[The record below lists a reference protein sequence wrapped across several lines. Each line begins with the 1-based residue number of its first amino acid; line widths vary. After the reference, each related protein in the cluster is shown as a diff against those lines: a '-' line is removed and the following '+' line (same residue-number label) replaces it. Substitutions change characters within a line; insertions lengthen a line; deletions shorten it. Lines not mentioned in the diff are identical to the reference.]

1 MLSYFSYYSIQMD
14 LNGHLYLKVVNSE
27 CWTWTLIHQHCMK
40 VKHTHTHCLSVAC
53 ISHNTRC
60 RPNCVTCMCLVFVVV
75 SPGASVPSTSAPLNS
90 FSVPS
95 CFVGSLHDC
104 KRLLI
109 FSWLQKKKKKTSS
122 ALNPCINSNFSYC
135 HKKPEQQVLCTF
147 SSFFYPAREYSI

>member
-1 MLSYFSYYSIQMD
+1 MD

-40 VKHTHTHCLSVAC
+40 VKHTHCLSVAC

-109 FSWLQKKKKKTSS
+109 FSWLQKKKKKPQVHLILALIQISAIATKSQSSRCS
-122 ALNPCINSNFSYC
+122 ALFHLFFIPLGNIQFSLTVIHGERGKQY
-135 HKKPEQQVLCTF
+135 
-147 SSFFYPAREYSI
+147 